1 MSTLTDELQLQST
14 SFFLTIETLLT
25 PEKNTILVSE

>member
-14 SFFLTIETLLT
+14 SIFLTIETLLT